1 MIRILIALSLAFFSL
16 LNANAQ
22 SSRSGINL
30 SIWPGL
36 STQRTDTIRGNTLLN
51 IGLNSRMNRL
61 NGIGVN
67 VLGATTKRSVHGLQ
81 AAGLFNITGE
91 DLRGIQVAGITNV
104 TGENL
109 WGASIS
115 GLVGIV
121 GTDVNGSL
129 VSGGVNI
136 VGEGVQ
142 GIAASGLVN
151 VLGGDSEGVQLA
163 GISNISG
170 GRTEGLQ
177 LAGLFNVSGGD
188 LVGFQISALLNVA
201 AHEIRGMQVGLLNV
215 ANNAKGLQVGLFNF
229 YGSKFDGFQL
239 GLINANP
246 TTRIQLL
253 LNGGTSTL
261 FNLGLRFKNRTYYT
275 ILSAGSKYR
284 ELHPF
289 NIAFTYRAGVALPIA
304 DAWELS
310 GDLGFQHI
318 ESFKK
323 NEFVNRLMNLQA
335 RLNIEY
341 SLGRTTS
348 LFLTGGYEQAYTYRH
363 FHHLHRGFFA
373 ELGTAFTIG
382 HFQLNK

>member
-16 LNANAQ
+16 WNANAQ

-30 SIWPGL
+30 SIWPSL

-67 VLGATTKRSVHGLQ
+67 VLGATTKRSVHGVQ
-81 AAGLFNITGE
+81 ASGLFNITGE
-91 DLRGIQVAGITNV
+91 DLRGIQAAGITNV
-104 TGENL
+104 TGANL
-109 WGASIS
+109 WGASLS

-121 GTDVNGSL
+121 GADVNGL
-129 VSGGVNI
+129 MVSGGVNI

-170 GRTEGLQ
+170 GSTGGLQ

-201 AHEIRGMQVGLLNV
+201 AHEIRGMQVGMLNV
-215 ANNAKGLQVGLFNF
+215 AKDAKGLQVGLFNF
-229 YGSKFDGFQL
+229 YGNKLDGFQL

-246 TTRIQLL
+246 HTRIQLL
-253 LNGGTSTL
+253 LSGGTSTL
-261 FNLGLRFKNRTYYT
+261 ANVSLRFKNPTYYT
-275 ILSAGSKYR
+275 ILGVGSKYH

-289 NIAFTYRAGVALPIA
+289 NLSLTYRAGVALPIA
-304 DAWELS
+304 NAWELS
-310 GDLGFQHI
+310 SDVGYQHI
-318 ESFKK
+318 ETFK
-323 NEFVNRLMNLQA
+323 NSNTVNRLMNLQA
-335 RLNIEY
+335 RLNCEWQLQRNVGII
-341 SLGRTTS
+341 LTT
-348 LFLTGGYEQAYTYRH
+348 GYEQAYTYRNQ
-363 FHHLHRGFFA
+363 HHLHKGLFF
-373 ELGTAFTIG
+373 ELGTALDIG
-382 HFQLNK
+382 HFSIQ